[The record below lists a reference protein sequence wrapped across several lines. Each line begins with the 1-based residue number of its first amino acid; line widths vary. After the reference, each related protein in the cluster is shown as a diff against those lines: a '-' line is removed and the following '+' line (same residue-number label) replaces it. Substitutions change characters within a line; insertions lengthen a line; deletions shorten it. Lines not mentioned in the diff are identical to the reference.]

1 MKKQT
6 LLLLFCGLLA
16 INGKAS
22 NLGIIATKENAKSLL
37 FAGGGGR
44 IERPFVVKTNVFSL
58 LFRNINLAGEFAF
71 NKNMS
76 GQLGIRF
83 MIPYEP
89 GFLNSTSSSTS
100 GDLSVS
106 LGGFAITPE
115 FRFYP
120 GKKENNTAPHGFYLG
135 LYGRYSMFNTSIGTT
150 LSNPLTL
157 SGGGFTG
164 GIPSSVTLPAQLNL
178 NINLESSLTQIG
190 GGFMLGKQWAENGF
204 VVDWCFLG
212 MGISQSSFE
221 ATAQNPVLTIQS
233 SADEL
238 KKKIDINTQGLF
250 SYDVSINT
258 ATGTATAKM
267 SGMVP
272 QIRSLLFG
280 SLSFGYR
287 F

>member
-1 MKKQT
+1 
-6 LLLLFCGLLA
+6 
-16 INGKAS
+16 
-22 NLGIIATKENAKSLL
+22 
-37 FAGGGGR
+37 
-44 IERPFVVKTNVFSL
+44 
-58 LFRNINLAGEFAF
+58 
-71 NKNMS
+71 
-76 GQLGIRF
+76 
-83 MIPYEP
+83 
-89 GFLNSTSSSTS
+89 
-100 GDLSVS
+100 
-106 LGGFAITPE
+106 
-115 FRFYP
+115 
-120 GKKENNTAPHGFYLG
+120 
-135 LYGRYSMFNTSIGTT
+135 MFNTSIGTT